1 MKVCYRLSD
10 GIYCDN
16 ERSYFPNPP
25 SDEVMINSGNV
36 IGRHGGVFADY
47 TCIETTADNPWLKKL
62 IGGVLV
68 PDQDK
73 LDAIA
78 IEEAAKSQLVNRLA
92 ELRQKLVGH
101 TASQLEMGEYILLT
115 TPQGS

>member
-36 IGRHGGVFADY
+36 VGRYGGVPVDY
-47 TCIETTADNPWLKKL
+47 ACVETSEVSPWLKKL
-62 IGGVLV
+62 VGGVLV

-78 IEEAAKSQLVNRLA
+78 AEQAAKDLLVARLV
-92 ELRQKLVGH
+92 ELRAKLVAH
-101 TASQLEMGEYILLT
+101 TASQLDMGEYILLT
-115 TPQGS
+115 TPQS

>member
-16 ERSYFPNPP
+16 EKSYFPNPP

-47 TCIETTADNPWLKKL
+47 TCVETAVGSPWLKKL
-62 IGGVLV
+62 IGGQLV
-68 PDQDK
+68 DDQDK

-78 IEEAAKSQLVNRLA
+78 AEQAANDLLVARLA
-92 ELRQKLVGH
+92 ELRQKLVDH
-101 TASQLEMGEYILLT
+101 TASQLEMSEYILLT
-115 TPQGS
+115 TPSS